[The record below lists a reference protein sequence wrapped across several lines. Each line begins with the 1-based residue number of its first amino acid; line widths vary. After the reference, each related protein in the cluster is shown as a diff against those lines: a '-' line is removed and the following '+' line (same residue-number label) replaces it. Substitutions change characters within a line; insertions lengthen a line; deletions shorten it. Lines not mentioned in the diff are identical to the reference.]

1 MTELV
6 GKYVQTS
13 DGTQYVWQEQE
24 VPSPTL
30 DKRTKQL
37 LFLLEAQ
44 LFHGLTRKE
53 AVMLWNDGIDTLH
66 SVVENIYFD

>member
-1 MTELV
+1 MTLP
-6 GKYVQTS
+6 KQTIPA
-13 DGTQYVWQEQE
+13 T
-24 VPSPTL
+24 TF

-37 LFLLEAQ
+37 VFLLEAQ

-66 SVVENIYFD
+66 SFVENIYID

>member
-1 MTELV
+1 METAT
-6 GKYVQTS
+6 G
-13 DGTQYVWQEQE
+13 
-24 VPSPTL
+24 L
-30 DKRTKQL
+30 DNRTKKL

-66 SVVENIYFD
+66 SAVENIYFD

>member
-1 MTELV
+1 MGNLM
-6 GKYVQTS
+6 S
-13 DGTQYVWQEQE
+13 DETK
-24 VPSPTL
+24 TTI

-53 AVMLWNDGIDTLH
+53 ALMLWNDGIDTLH

>member
-1 MTELV
+1 MSKT
-6 GKYVQTS
+6 KT
-13 DGTQYVWQEQE
+13 
-24 VPSPTL
+24 
-30 DKRTKQL
+30 DKRINQL

-66 SVVENIYFD
+66 SAVENIYWD

>member
-1 MTELV
+1 MSEET
-6 GKYVQTS
+6 KT
-13 DGTQYVWQEQE
+13 
-24 VPSPTL
+24 TL

-66 SVVENIYFD
+66 SFVENIYID

>member
-1 MTELV
+1 MSEET
-6 GKYVQTS
+6 KT
-13 DGTQYVWQEQE
+13 TI
-24 VPSPTL
+24 

-53 AVMLWNDGIDTLH
+53 AIMLWNDGIDTLH
-66 SVVENIYFD
+66 SQVENIYFD

>member
-6 GKYVQTS
+6 GKYVPSTE
-13 DGTQYVWQEQE
+13 GKFVWEEKE
-24 VPSPTL
+24 VPKPTL

>member
-1 MTELV
+1 MTEIV
-6 GKYVQTS
+6 GKYVPDS
-13 DGTQYVWQEQE
+13 DGNFVWKEKK
-24 VPSPTL
+24 VLSPSFNN
-30 DKRTKQL
+30 KANKL

>member
-1 MTELV
+1 ME
-6 GKYVQTS
+6 K
-13 DGTQYVWQEQE
+13 E
-24 VPSPTL
+24 VDIKINKHTN
-30 DKRTKQL
+30 KL

-66 SVVENIYFD
+66 SEVENVYFD

>member
-1 MTELV
+1 MSKT
-6 GKYVQTS
+6 KT
-13 DGTQYVWQEQE
+13 
-24 VPSPTL
+24 
-30 DKRTKQL
+30 DKRINQL

-66 SVVENIYFD
+66 STVENIYWD

>member
-6 GKYVQTS
+6 GKYVQTP
-13 DGTQYVWQEQE
+13 DGTQYVWETKE

>member
-1 MTELV
+1 MDT
-6 GKYVQTS
+6 T
-13 DGTQYVWQEQE
+13 TT
-24 VPSPTL
+24 TL
-30 DKRTKQL
+30 NTRTKQL

-66 SVVENIYFD
+66 STVENIYFD

>member
-1 MTELV
+1 MEII
-6 GKYVQTS
+6 GKYVT
-13 DGTQYVWQEQE
+13 DTNGKVKWQEKE
-24 VPSPTL
+24 VASLTFNN
-30 DKRTKQL
+30 RTNQL

-53 AVMLWNDGIDTLH
+53 ASMLWNDGIDTLY

>member
-1 MTELV
+1 MDTAT
-6 GKYVQTS
+6 G
-13 DGTQYVWQEQE
+13 
-24 VPSPTL
+24 L

-53 AVMLWNDGIDTLH
+53 ATMLWNDGIDTLH
-66 SVVENIYFD
+66 SPVENIYWD